1 MNQASSLGLPPAA
14 LPWLGALVA
23 VLVGLALLEGV
34 VLHRRRR
41 DYDWRAAAAS
51 LGDAA
56 LRQGVASLGGLSVA
70 LPLLVGVQAHAL
82 TTVDMH
88 APLAWLGLFFGEELM
103 YYAYHRAAH
112 RVGWFWATHCVHHSP
127 QQLSL
132 ATAFRLGWTGPLSG
146 NSLFFAPLVWLGFP
160 LPAVL
165 AMLAVN
171 LLYQFGLHAPWMPR
185 WGALE
190 WVLNTP
196 AHHRV
201 HHGSNPE
208 YLDCNYGGI
217 LIVFDRWFG
226 SFAAESA
233 DAPIR
238 YGLVQPLR
246 SHNPLRI
253 SVHGW
258 WTLGRAWRAA
268 RGWRARLAVV
278 LGPPCA
284 WPPAAPRARAPQP
297 TVDIDA
303 I

>member
-1 MNQASSLGLPPAA
+1 MNQASSLGLSPTA
-14 LPWLGALVA
+14 LPWLGGLLAL
-23 VLVGLALLEGV
+23 LVGLALLEGV

-41 DYDWRAAAAS
+41 GYDWRAAAAS

-56 LRQGVASLGGLSVA
+56 VRQGMASVGALSVA
-70 LPLLVGVQAHAL
+70 LPLLVWVEAHHLSAI
-82 TTVDMH
+82 DMH
-88 APLAWLGLFFGEELM
+88 LPLAWGGLFLGEELL

-127 QQLSL
+127 QQLTL
-132 ATAFRLGWTGPLSG
+132 ATAFRLGWTGPLTGS
-146 NSLFFAPLVWLGFP
+146 SLFFAPLVWLGFP
-160 LPAVL
+160 LPSVL

-171 LLYQFGLHAPWMPR
+171 LLYQFSLHAPWMPR

-190 WVLNTP
+190 AVLNTP

-226 SFAAESA
+226 SFVAERA
-233 DAPIR
+233 DCPVR
-238 YGLVQPLR
+238 YGLVQPLH

-258 WTLGRAWRAA
+258 WRLGQAWCAA
-268 RGWRARLAVV
+268 RGWRARIAVL

-284 WPPAAPRARAPQP
+284 WPAASPRSATRRAALD
-297 TVDIDA
+297 VDA
-303 I
+303 S